1 MSSIKSIRFYE
12 VIRPLKVTFSTALGK
27 KDVMRSVIVNVK
39 LDSGLSGLGE
49 CPTSFALKQETIPI
63 IKEILTAA
71 SHLLLNTP
79 IAEYEGKIKDL
90 RKKYFQYP
98 MTISGLETALFRA
111 YLACKHESEHDRWGG
126 IHNSLETDITIPF
139 ITDPVLLDK
148 WVGHMAAIGF
158 SAFKLKVSGYIG
170 ADKIYISHIYE
181 KLKNETEGFTIRLD
195 GNQWYTEKSFLR
207 LIDFLTQKYYMVELC
222 EQPLPKTNY
231 KGLKEIKKRSP
242 MPVILDETVFTA
254 HDLMRVIQE
263 DLGHGVN
270 IKIAKSGISE
280 SLNIFSMAK
289 AHSLRLM
296 IGCMTETM
304 TGLSTGIYFALGTGG
319 FDYIDLDAIHFLHHK
334 NRYGDI
340 NIEGPRYTYKKQ
352 TFPLT

>member
-12 VIRPLKVTFSTALGK
+12 VIRPLKVTFSTSLGK
-27 KDVMRSVIVNVK
+27 KDVIKSVIVKVK
-39 LDSGLSGLGE
+39 LADGFCGHGE

-63 IKEILTAA
+63 IKEILTDA
-71 SHLLLNTP
+71 SRLFLNTP
-79 IAEYEGKIKDL
+79 IAEYEGKLKKL

-98 MTISGLETALFRA
+98 LTVSGLEVALFRA
-111 YLACKHESEHDRWGG
+111 YLAYKHESEHDHWGG

-139 ITDPVLLDK
+139 LADPVLLDK
-148 WVGHMAAIGF
+148 WTSRMAANGF
-158 SAFKLKVSGYIG
+158 SIFKLKISGNID

-181 KLKNETEGFTIRLD
+181 KLKNETEDFIVRLD
-195 GNQWYTEKSFLR
+195 GNQGYTEKTFLR
-207 LIDFLTQKYYMVELC
+207 LIDFLTQKGYTVELC
-222 EQPLPKTNY
+222 EQPLLKTDY

-242 MPVILDETVFTA
+242 IPVILDETVFTA
-254 HDLMRVIQE
+254 HDIMRVIQE

-280 SLNIFSMAK
+280 SLNILSMAK

-304 TGLSTGIYFALGTGG
+304 TGLSAGIYFALGTGG

-340 NIEGPRYTYKKQ
+340 RIEGPRYTYKKQ